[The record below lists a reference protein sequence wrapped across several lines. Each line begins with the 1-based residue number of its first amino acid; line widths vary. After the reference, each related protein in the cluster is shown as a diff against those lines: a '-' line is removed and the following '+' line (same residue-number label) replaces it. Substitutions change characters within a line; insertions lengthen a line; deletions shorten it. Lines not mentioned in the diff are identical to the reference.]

1 MEWKGV
7 ELRGAKCSGAE
18 GHGAGAPSCKVLELA
33 VRLRLLREYQEE
45 FWRVLIS
52 GKIRFIIENL
62 HFVGRIPMCKDSKDE
77 KWDADM
83 YVGCISRVEYFLLVG
98 QGCQKLVGVRCT
110 VSNVIVMVAENQVLF
125 LFGLVAEAS
134 VLIGENQVLFLF
146 GVVAIGF
153 LCLSHVVS

>member
-1 MEWKGV
+1 MRGV
-7 ELRGAKCSGAE
+7 KWSGAE
-18 GHGAGAPSCKVLELA
+18 GHGAGAPSCKILERA
-33 VRLRLLREYQEE
+33 VRLHLLREYQEE

-52 GKIRFIIENL
+52 GKMRFIIENL
-62 HFVGRIPMCKDSKDE
+62 NFVGRIPTCKDSKDE

-110 VSNVIVMVAENQVLF
+110 VSNVIVMVADNQVLF

>member
-1 MEWKGV
+1 MEWRGV

-18 GHGAGAPSCKVLELA
+18 GHGAGAPSCKILELA

-98 QGCQKLVGVRCT
+98 QACQKLVGVRCT
-110 VSNVIVMVAENQVLF
+110 VSNVVGENQVLF

>member
-1 MEWKGV
+1 MEWRGV
-7 ELRGAKCSGAE
+7 ELRGVKCSGAE
-18 GHGAGAPSCKVLELA
+18 GHGAGAPSCKILELA
-33 VRLRLLREYQEE
+33 VRLRLLREYQDE
-45 FWRVLIS
+45 FWRVLVS
-52 GKIRFIIENL
+52 SKIRFIIETL
-62 HFVGRIPMCKDSKDE
+62 HFVDRIPMCKDFKDE
-77 KWDADM
+77 KWVADM

-110 VSNVIVMVAENQVLF
+110 VSNVIVMVGENQVLF